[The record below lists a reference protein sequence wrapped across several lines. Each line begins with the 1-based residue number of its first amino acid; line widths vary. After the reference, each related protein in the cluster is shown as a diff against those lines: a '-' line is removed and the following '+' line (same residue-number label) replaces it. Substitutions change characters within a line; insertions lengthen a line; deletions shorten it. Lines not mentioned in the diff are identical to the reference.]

1 MNTARVD
8 FHWEGF
14 DVAWNHVQNG
24 GRGGEKTPNLREEK
38 APSRK
43 PRQPLDKKSRKGL
56 KRHRDRQLGVQLLL
70 EI

>member
-1 MNTARVD
+1 MNAPGVD

-24 GRGGEKTPNLREEK
+24 GRGGEKTPNLRESF
-38 APSRK
+38 APLRK
-43 PRQPLDKKSRKGL
+43 PRQPLDRKSRKGL
-56 KRHRDRQLGVQLLL
+56 KRHRDRQLGVQVLH